1 MMPAATDVLMILLVE
16 YWLLT
21 EELDRVEDV
30 LDMSE
35 AVVRDGMVRA
45 QRAHS
50 VHCVGRNQRV

>member
-1 MMPAATDVLMILLVE
+1 MPAATDVLMILLVE

-21 EELDRVEDV
+21 EELNRVEDV

-45 QRAHS
+45 HLPHFA
-50 VHCVGRNQRV
+50 GRSRRV